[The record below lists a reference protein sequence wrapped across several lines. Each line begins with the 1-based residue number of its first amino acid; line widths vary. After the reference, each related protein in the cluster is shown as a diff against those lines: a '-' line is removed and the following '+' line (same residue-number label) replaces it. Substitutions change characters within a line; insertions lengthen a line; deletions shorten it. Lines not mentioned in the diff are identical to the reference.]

1 MDEIVLLLFFAT
13 GILIVAVIKLKS
25 KLNQLKVRF
34 LGVRRQISG
43 VRKEAITAKKT
54 AANLLKLLDDETLE
68 KRLDMFKRQ
77 KEKLNAQMAQLKQ
90 YQQKIDY
97 KIAYYT
103 EAVKKGTINAAE
115 SSACLKAEKERIF
128 GKTLR
133 EAG

>member
-68 KRLDMFKRQ
+68 KRLIECQSRLSKTTVSNED
-77 KEKLNAQMAQLKQ
+77 EWLLLKSL
-90 YQQKIDY
+90 
-97 KIAYYT
+97 T
-103 EAVKKGTINAAE
+103 EAE
-115 SSACLKAEKERIF
+115 LERRRRYR
-128 GKTLR
+128 K
-133 EAG
+133 